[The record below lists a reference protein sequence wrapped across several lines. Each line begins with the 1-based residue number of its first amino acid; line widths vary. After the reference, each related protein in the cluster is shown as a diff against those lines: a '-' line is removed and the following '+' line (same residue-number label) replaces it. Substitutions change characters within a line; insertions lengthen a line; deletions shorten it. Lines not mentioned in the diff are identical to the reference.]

1 MKPSSTTG
9 FLPKRLLL
17 FNMPKTPPPGQRDQ
31 RTDVTKAEAAF
42 RLCRYDRYAQETLK
56 AAGVRWTAL
65 SSQTRRTSQH
75 FCVLL
80 FSRSYCV
87 VEGAFYFSLWTTERG
102 ISCPFL
108 PSFRLWLTK
117 NLAHTDANA
126 RDADQALRIVTK
138 LRHGSDARPVHPA
151 VKGELQPWRGTTESS
166 EMSCAGPTEPCPR
179 HTHTHLCTR
188 WRNSAATSLWW
199 QIFYMLS
206 LKHSNKDSGGGGVRA
221 RLLCCVRCSSLSV
234 TLWTYQK
241 HPQLVSKEPYE
252 LSCGE
257 NQRYDA
263 DLWFLRTQ
271 HFHNLWPLTST
282 WPGIGCHGN
291 GITAVSRKGMEEKI
305 TVKGR
310 PSAAKMLQW
319 NKYRLEAGRPGLA
332 SPRGEWSIA
341 MKHRSIPRGSN
352 FNLMTLEP

>member
-179 HTHTHLCTR
+179 HTHPPVYAMEKLSS
-188 WRNSAATSLWW
+188 NISLVTNILHAFTETFK
-199 QIFYMLS
+199 QRQR
-206 LKHSNKDSGGGGVRA
+206 GGGALERGSSVVSGVR
-221 RLLCCVRCSSLSV
+221 L
-234 TLWTYQK
+234 
-241 HPQLVSKEPYE
+241 
-252 LSCGE
+252 
-257 NQRYDA
+257 
-263 DLWFLRTQ
+263 
-271 HFHNLWPLTST
+271 
-282 WPGIGCHGN
+282 
-291 GITAVSRKGMEEKI
+291 
-305 TVKGR
+305 
-310 PSAAKMLQW
+310 
-319 NKYRLEAGRPGLA
+319 
-332 SPRGEWSIA
+332 
-341 MKHRSIPRGSN
+341 
-352 FNLMTLEP
+352 